1 MASPL
6 EATDRGCQCPHS
18 ALNLC
23 LALAHL
29 ARAKGWRFWPLA
41 EAGNVR
47 FSAVQFNLLVME
59 PALSMRTHCGGS
71 RSDRFSGVGVLLR
84 HLAAKR
90 FERVRGSLVRNANLD
105 CL

>member
-41 EAGNVR
+41 DLWNVCFR
-47 FSAVQFNLLVME
+47 AVGYLSGWSA
-59 PALSMRTHCGGS
+59 
-71 RSDRFSGVGVLLR
+71 DR
-84 HLAAKR
+84 
-90 FERVRGSLVRNANLD
+90 
-105 CL
+105 